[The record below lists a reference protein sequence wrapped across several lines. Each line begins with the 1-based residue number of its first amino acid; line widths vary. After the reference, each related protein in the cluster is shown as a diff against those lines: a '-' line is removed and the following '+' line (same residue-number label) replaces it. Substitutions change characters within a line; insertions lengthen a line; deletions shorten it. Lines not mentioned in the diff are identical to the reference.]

1 MVSSIFL
8 PNFLR
13 IRIPES
19 AVGGSERDDGEC
31 LLARIPVLLIVH
43 QHRKIPARNP
53 RSFDRD
59 HAII

>member
-13 IRIPES
+13 IRILES
-19 AVGGSERDDGEC
+19 AVGGSERDDGVC
-31 LLARIPVLLIVH
+31 LLARIPVLQSVYEYCNF
-43 QHRKIPARNP
+43 PARNP